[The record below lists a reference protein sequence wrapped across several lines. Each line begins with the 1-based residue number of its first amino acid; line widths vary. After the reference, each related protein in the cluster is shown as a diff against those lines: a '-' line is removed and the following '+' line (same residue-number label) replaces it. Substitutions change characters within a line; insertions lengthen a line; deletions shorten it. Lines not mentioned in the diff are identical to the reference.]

1 MDPETE
7 HRWISMFR
15 SGHFKTGHFKA
26 QHFQPGSALIKIFV
40 NLAWPIKKIAPLF
53 KLTAVNPGRR
63 FFRDAD

>member
-1 MDPETE
+1 
-7 HRWISMFR
+7 MFR